1 MQDALPSLCCAL
13 IQQHGFVWV
22 GWFFFLFFFSLCLS
36 LLSRL
41 FLDLGLSTSVCQGHA
56 VEALQSLSSVV
67 DLGSEE
73 AGKQRSQFRWRN
85 ALIQQ
90 ASKPQDPG
98 SGVCARC

>member
-1 MQDALPSLCCAL
+1 MQDALPSQCCTR

-22 GWFFFLFFFSLCLS
+22 GFIFPFFLFFFLS
-36 LLSRL
+36 LLFRL
-41 FLDLGLSTSVCQGHA
+41 VLHLGLSTSVCQGHA

-67 DLGSEE
+67 DLDSKE

-90 ASKPQDPG
+90 ASKPQNPRP
-98 SGVCARC
+98 GVCARC